1 MLEHWYQEGEAREIG
16 KGQILEGTVG
26 HTEEFYIDSAGIEG
40 SFRAECFHISV
51 LETLFHSQY
60 IQISNRYVIHLK
72 LICQLY
78 LKKKKNPK

>member
-1 MLEHWYQEGEAREIG
+1 M
-16 KGQILEGTVG
+16 G

-78 LKKKKNPK
+78 LKKKKTLNKKERKRNIIPVTEEGKNGLWH